1 MGIFTYTMKYFIF
14 CLLVLPQIAFGQKH
28 DYIWLAG
35 DANLLGDTTRG
46 GSIINF
52 HFNPPKTTYNYR
64 ELNFRTCN
72 ASISDADGNLL
83 FYTNGCAIAGAN
95 DEILKNGDSLN
106 LGNVY
111 DAKCGQDGYY
121 TSGYQ
126 SVLILPMP
134 DSKNEYYL
142 FHKKIIYTYNPFD
155 IKVDKLYYSMIN
167 MEQNNEKGYVVAK
180 NIEIM
185 NNDIAYG
192 QLTAVKHAN
201 GKDWWLVTPKDDSN
215 TFYFFLF
222 TKDGI
227 VDTLI
232 QTIGLKPPVNAS
244 GGIQMVFSPDG
255 TKMFRTNPQK
265 AVMVYDFDRS
275 LGQFTGFST
284 IEVDYKNYPDAV
296 TTWCGI
302 SPNSRYLYVTTAL
315 YVFQFDL
322 WSSDISASQQVVAE
336 WDGFKDPI
344 GTTFAACQL
353 GPDCKIY
360 IVTIDSKYYHVI
372 NNPDEPGLACNV
384 TQHSFVFPTST
395 GASIPNF
402 PNYRLGP
409 IDNPG
414 LPCSPVVSTT
424 TPPTPLPA
432 FSVFPNPVST
442 TLKIVPNRQHDGPA
456 RLRLYDVTGRLAK
469 EQVFDPQLPATE
481 VDVRDLGA
489 GVYFYEIW
497 CEGRVQRI
505 DKVVKNE

>member
-1 MGIFTYTMKYFIF
+1 M
-14 CLLVLPQIAFGQKH
+14 
-28 DYIWLAG
+28 
-35 DANLLGDTTRG
+35 
-46 GSIINF
+46 
-52 HFNPPKTTYNYR
+52 
-64 ELNFRTCN
+64 
-72 ASISDADGNLL
+72 
-83 FYTNGCAIAGAN
+83 FYTNGCAIVGAS
-95 DEILKNGDSLN
+95 DEVLKNGDSLN

-111 DAKCGQDGYY
+111 DVKCAQEGYY

-126 SVLILPMP
+126 SVIVLPTP
-134 DSKNEYYL
+134 HSIDEYYL

-155 IKVDKLYYSMIN
+155 IKVDKLYYSKVN
-167 MEQNNEKGYVVAK
+167 MGQNNSNGAVVEK

-185 NNDIAYG
+185 SDDISYG

-232 QTIGLKPPVNAS
+232 QTIGTKPPVNAS

-255 TKMFRTNPQK
+255 SKMFRTNPQK

-275 LGQFTGFST
+275 LGQFTGFNT

-296 TTWCGI
+296 TTWCGV

-322 WSSDISASQQVVAE
+322 WSADISGSQQVVAE

-344 GTTFAACQL
+344 GTTFGPCQL
-353 GPDCKIY
+353 GPDCKMY
-360 IVTIDSKYYHVI
+360 IATIDSKYYHVI

-384 TQHSFVFPTST
+384 TQHSFIFPTST
-395 GASIPNF
+395 GASMPFF

-409 IDNPG
+409 LDNPG
-414 LPCSPVVSTT
+414 LPCSPMVSATA
-424 TPPTPLPA
+424 PPTPLPG
-432 FSVFPNPVST
+432 FSVFPNPVIT
-442 TLKIVPNRQHDGPA
+442 TLRIVPNRPYTGRAQ
-456 RLRLYDVTGRLAK
+456 LRLYDVTGRPVK
-469 EQVFDPQLPATE
+469 ELSFDPRAPATE
-481 VDVRDLGA
+481 TDLQEVKPGI
-489 GVYFYEIW
+489 YFYELW
-497 CEGRVQRI
+497 CEGKVQRAG
-505 DKVVKNE
+505 KVVKAGG